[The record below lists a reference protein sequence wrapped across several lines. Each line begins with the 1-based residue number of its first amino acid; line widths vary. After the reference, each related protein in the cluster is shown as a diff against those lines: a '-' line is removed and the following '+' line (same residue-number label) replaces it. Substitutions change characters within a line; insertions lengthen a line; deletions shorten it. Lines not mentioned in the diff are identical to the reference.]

1 MPKPPR
7 ATTSATEP
15 LSSKEDAAAFGTIAR
30 TNGRA
35 KTTTRSTVKRTAAAG
50 AVAPKQPAAAVR
62 VRRKTDVRP
71 AAESAGFAPA
81 APIPGV
87 AAAASLAQKPVG
99 AGKAAPAAA
108 YVPTLDEIALRAYQ
122 IYQRRGGM
130 HGHDVDDWV
139 EAERQLRKEH
149 RS

>member
-1 MPKPPR
+1 MPKTPR
-7 ATTSATEP
+7 AITSVTGP
-15 LSSKEDAAAFGTIAR
+15 LSSKEDAAAFGTIPR

-50 AVAPKQPAAAVR
+50 AVAPKQPAAEVR

-71 AAESAGFAPA
+71 AAEAAGFAPA
-81 APIPGV
+81 AP
-87 AAAASLAQKPVG
+87 LAQKPVG

-122 IYQRRGGM
+122 IYQRRGGV

>member
-1 MPKPPR
+1 MPKTPR
-7 ATTSATEP
+7 TTTSATEP
-15 LSSKEDAAAFGTIAR
+15 LSSKEDAAAFGTISR

-35 KTTTRSTVKRTAAAG
+35 KTTTRTTVRRTAAAG
-50 AVAPKQPAAAVR
+50 AVAPKQPAAEVR

-71 AAESAGFAPA
+71 AAEPAGFAPA
-81 APIPGV
+81 GPIAQVAP
-87 AAAASLAQKPVG
+87 AAPLAQKPVG
-99 AGKAAPAAA
+99 AGRAAPAAA